1 MQVRRKKMGKR
12 HKAVLESVD
21 RNKLHSLEEAAEV
34 VKRCATAKF
43 DESIEL
49 HVRLGIDAKQSDQ
62 QIRGTVALPNGT
74 GKTRRVAV
82 ITKGEK
88 VKDAENAGADKFI
101 AEEIIADIN
110 KGKFDFD
117 VLVASPDVM
126 KDIAKLGRVLGP
138 RSLMPNPKSGTVT
151 FDIAKAVKELKA
163 GRVEFK
169 NDDYGI
175 IHLAVAKKSFDP
187 AKITENARAV
197 MRTLIKMKPS
207 SSKGTY
213 VRSVTLSS
221 TMGPGVP
228 VNPSEKF

>member
-1 MQVRRKKMGKR
+1 MGKR
-12 HKAVLESVD
+12 HDNALKDID
-21 RNKLHSLEEAAEV
+21 REKLYSLSEAAET
-34 VKRCATAKF
+34 VKKSATAKF

-49 HVRLGIDAKQSDQ
+49 HIRLGIDSKHSDQ

-82 ITKGEK
+82 ITKGAK
-88 VKDAENAGADKFI
+88 AEEAKKAGADKVGADELV
-101 AEEIIADIN
+101 AEIS

-138 RSLMPNPKSGTVT
+138 RGLMPNPKSGTVT
-151 FDIAKAVKELKA
+151 FDIAKAVKELKG

-175 IHLAVAKKSFDP
+175 IHLAIGKKSFEP
-187 AKITENARAV
+187 AKIAENARTV
-197 MRTLIKMKPS
+197 LQTIVKMKPS
-207 SSKGTY
+207 ASKGAY
-213 VRSVTLSS
+213 MRSVSLSS
-221 TMGPGVP
+221 TMGPGIH

>member
-1 MQVRRKKMGKR
+1 MGKR
-12 HKAVLESVD
+12 HKAVLETVD
-21 RNKLHSLEEAAEV
+21 RNKLHTLDEAAET
-34 VKRCATAKF
+34 VKKTATAKF

-49 HVRLGIDAKQSDQ
+49 HIRLGIDAKQSDQ
-62 QIRGTVALPNGT
+62 QIRGTVALPHGT
-74 GKTRRVAV
+74 GKSRRVAV

-88 VKDAENAGADKFI
+88 IADAEKAGADLFDS
-101 AEEIIADIN
+101 ADIIANIN

-126 KDIAKLGRVLGP
+126 KDIARLGRVLGP
-138 RSLMPNPKSGTVT
+138 RGLMPNPKSGTVT
-151 FDIAKAVKELKA
+151 FDIAKAVTELKA

-175 IHLAVAKKSFDP
+175 IHLAVAKKSFEP
-187 AKITENARAV
+187 KKIVDNVRAV
-197 MRTLIKMKPS
+197 MQTIVKMKPS

-228 VNPSEKF
+228 VNPAEKF